1 MALPLRQRITAA
13 VRRRLEMNA
22 GHVDSWPQVSPS
34 LAYCKL
40 GPLQPTTSLYCT
52 ALYCTVRHHP
62 EPAMPACNQH
72 LVWTEHVTGRVY
84 TRHILPDA
92 SWCTA
97 MVHMSL
103 WRPCMLCG
111 FVGQLLPL

>member
-52 ALYCTVRHHP
+52 VLYSTVLHCAPSPTTCH
-62 EPAMPACNQH
+62 ACLQP
-72 LVWTEHVTGRVY
+72 T
-84 TRHILPDA
+84 
-92 SWCTA
+92 
-97 MVHMSL
+97 
-103 WRPCMLCG
+103 PCMD
-111 FVGQLLPL
+111 